1 MQKQAHACD
10 ARTII
15 YVGGNRS
22 GKSTLGVTE
31 LSYHLTRQYP
41 SWFSKVRRFKR
52 PIKAFVSATDFPVV
66 QRVIE
71 PKIKQYLPSD
81 YYHVERS
88 NKYLSRIYC
97 IDGSTVD
104 ILTGEMKDE
113 SYESAD
119 WDFGWMDEP
128 QQERKYQGIRRGL
141 VDRKGMLVLTFTPLT
156 EPWMKEK
163 LVDVAD
169 GKSIVCFQVDI
180 RDNKWDEEGN
190 AILEEDSIK
199 EFEKSLPEDV
209 RDSRI
214 HGKFFHLRGLI
225 YREFSEV
232 HVKDFEYQYPDPVL
246 CVLDPHDR
254 QPHHVLWA
262 FIDRNDDL
270 HVDFEY
276 NKHIELDELARVI
289 RAIEKQRGYKVRKR
303 IIDPN
308 FGRKPF
314 SVGNNRSVIQELGF
328 HGTPFTE
335 ADDNKELGHMVVRD
349 YLHWDSTKQL
359 TATNCPKLYF
369 SRTRVPN
376 TIRSIKNAQY
386 DEWAGG
392 SRDRDPKE
400 KPKDKDTHGA
410 DCIRYLCIG
419 KPSYRGLADY
429 DYSELEAV
437 PY

>member
-1 MQKQAHACD
+1 
-10 ARTII
+10 
-15 YVGGNRS
+15 
-22 GKSTLGVTE
+22 
-31 LSYHLTRQYP
+31 
-41 SWFSKVRRFKR
+41 
-52 PIKAFVSATDFPVV
+52 
-66 QRVIE
+66 
-71 PKIKQYLPSD
+71 
-81 YYHVERS
+81 
-88 NKYLSRIYC
+88 
-97 IDGSTVD
+97 
-104 ILTGEMKDE
+104 
-113 SYESAD
+113 
-119 WDFGWMDEP
+119 
-128 QQERKYQGIRRGL
+128 
-141 VDRKGMLVLTFTPLT
+141 MLVLTFTPLT